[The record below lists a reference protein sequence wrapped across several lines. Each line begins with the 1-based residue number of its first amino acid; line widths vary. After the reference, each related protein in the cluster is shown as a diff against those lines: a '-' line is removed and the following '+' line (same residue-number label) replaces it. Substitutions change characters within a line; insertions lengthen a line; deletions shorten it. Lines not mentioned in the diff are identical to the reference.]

1 MCGRYVGHASVKLI
15 KNSIYSANAK
25 ETAIINVI
33 NQLTTIFLFNEI
45 WIDFHIFK
53 IPTII
58 GIIPYK

>member
-1 MCGRYVGHASVKLI
+1 MCGKYVGQASVKLI

-33 NQLTTIFLFNEI
+33 NQLTTILFFNEI
-45 WIDFHIFK
+45 WIDFHIIK

-58 GIIPYK
+58 GIIPNK